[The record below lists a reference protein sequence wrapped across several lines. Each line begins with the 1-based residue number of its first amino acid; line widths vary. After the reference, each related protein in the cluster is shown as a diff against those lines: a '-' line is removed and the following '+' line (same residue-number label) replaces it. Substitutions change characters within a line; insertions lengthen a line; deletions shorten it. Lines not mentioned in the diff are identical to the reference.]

1 MQAIE
6 KFEFNENSN
15 VKNVIA
21 VVSGKGG
28 VGKTFTTSVL
38 ASHLRRQGY
47 KVGVLDADITGPSI
61 PKGFGID
68 ELARS
73 NGREILPL
81 VSKTGIEI
89 ISVNSILENKTTPV
103 LWRAP
108 IINNAIN
115 QFFSQVRWGNLDYLL
130 IDMPPGTG
138 DVSLTVFQS
147 MPLSGV
153 IIVSTP
159 SDLVTMIVEKA
170 VTMAKMMS
178 IKILGFIENMSTFKC
193 PNCGEVH
200 EIFGPSHIEEIA
212 KRENVK
218 NICKLPIDE
227 TFSQY
232 VDKGN
237 VEFLEIPQVDKFIE
251 DLKNGL

>member
-1 MQAIE
+1 
-6 KFEFNENSN
+6 
-15 VKNVIA
+15 
-21 VVSGKGG
+21 
-28 VGKTFTTSVL
+28 
-38 ASHLRRQGY
+38 
-47 KVGVLDADITGPSI
+47 
-61 PKGFGID
+61 
-68 ELARS
+68 
-73 NGREILPL
+73 
-81 VSKTGIEI
+81 
-89 ISVNSILENKTTPV
+89 
-103 LWRAP
+103 
-108 IINNAIN
+108 
-115 QFFSQVRWGNLDYLL
+115 
-130 IDMPPGTG
+130 
-138 DVSLTVFQS
+138 